1 MGFEAAIRSGF
12 QNYANFNGRAMRSE
26 YWYWVLFAFLLGL
39 FASIVDT
46 ILGTPNLISSII
58 SLALL
63 LPGLA
68 VGARRL
74 HDINRTGWWLLI
86 SLTFI
91 GLILLIYFFVQPS
104 QPIANQYG
112 PAPTGASTVE
122 DPPYPQF

>member
-26 YWYWVLFAFLLGL
+26 YWFWVLFVFILGI
-39 FASIVDT
+39 FASIVDM
-46 ILGTPNLISSII
+46 ILGTPNLTSSII
-58 SLALL
+58 SFALL

-86 SLTFI
+86 GLTVV
-91 GLILLIYFFVQPS
+91 GLLLLIYFYVQPS
-104 QPIANQYG
+104 QPTANKYG
-112 PAPTGASTVE
+112 PAPTGTNTVE
-122 DPPYPQF
+122 DTPYPQL